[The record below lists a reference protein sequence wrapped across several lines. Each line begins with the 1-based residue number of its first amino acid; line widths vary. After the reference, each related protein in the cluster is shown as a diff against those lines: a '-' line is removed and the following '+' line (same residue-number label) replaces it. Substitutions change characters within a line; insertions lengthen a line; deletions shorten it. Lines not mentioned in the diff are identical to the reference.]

1 MKELNKFD
9 WSEMKVT
16 PIQGNDYYMVHERVL
31 EFHRRYPDGVI
42 QTEVVEISNDR
53 FITTSKVFP
62 YPNEFP
68 NMFCSG
74 TACEMIGKNKGFSGS
89 ELECCETSSVGRA
102 LGFLCIGIKHS
113 IASADEVRNAMKKG
127 KSSNI
132 NLNDLKEGNPK
143 AKENAKKLEKRKA
156 EQEALMPALKNARG
170 ALTGPKGV
178 TVDPAEMERRRSA
191 LEAQKAKI
199 AQATAVAVDAKTIQD
214 NKKIVQITHVNTDMI
229 SKSSAGILGRRG
241 VSDIRLKEDIELIA
255 KSPSGINIYSFKYK
269 GEKEKYQGVMA
280 QEVLWAS
287 TPDEK
292 GYYSVD
298 YSKLDVDFKR
308 LN

>member
-1 MKELNKFD
+1 MWDSVTGKIEKLLRKMTWIGGGKIADRIFGTDAQQTAEKEAKAEEQRIFA
-9 WSEMKVT
+9 EK
-16 PIQGNDYYMVHERVL
+16 R
-31 EFHRRYPDGVI
+31 
-42 QTEVVEISNDR
+42 
-53 FITTSKVFP
+53 K
-62 YPNEFP
+62 
-68 NMFCSG
+68 
-74 TACEMIGKNKGFSGS
+74 A
-89 ELECCETSSVGRA
+89 
-102 LGFLCIGIKHS
+102 
-113 IASADEVRNAMKKG
+113 
-127 KSSNI
+127 
-132 NLNDLKEGNPK
+132 LKEKEKLEK

>member
-1 MKELNKFD
+1 MKMRELKKFD

-42 QTEVVEISNDR
+42 KTEVVEISNDR

-143 AKENAKKLEKRKA
+143 AKENAKKLEEPVDEDNNLDEIVESGVGMVVVDDMKVTFGKHKDKKVSECPLEYLDWLANKA
-156 EQEALMPALKNARG
+156 SLDFMKDRDTGQIDQERIDAFKKCAKYFHYHN
-170 ALTGPKGV
+170 TGKEAV
-178 TVDPAEMERRRSA
+178 T
-191 LEAQKAKI
+191 
-199 AQATAVAVDAKTIQD
+199 
-214 NKKIVQITHVNTDMI
+214 
-229 SKSSAGILGRRG
+229 
-241 VSDIRLKEDIELIA
+241 
-255 KSPSGINIYSFKYK
+255 F
-269 GEKEKYQGVMA
+269 
-280 QEVLWAS
+280 
-287 TPDEK
+287 
-292 GYYSVD
+292 
-298 YSKLDVDFKR
+298 
-308 LN
+308 